1 VLRSLLWRFIGLLA
15 LVAGLVLVAWL
26 LEGGP
31 GRLLRGRPAAGAGQI
46 LAHLTKIAAEAA
58 RSAWS
63 WSPAG
68 GLRPLAIALLASVAV
83 LLCLASMRM
92 LARRRRCYVR
102 LRIEPHRT
110 DQAGFEALVRMFDAV
125 HRRNQRRWWRR
136 LISGQPSMSL
146 EVHHDET
153 DGLDGRSSHSAWMAL
168 TCLLGDERMAEAAL
182 RTAYPNCRLTP
193 LGDHAT
199 AEPAALV
206 RLKKDAAFI
215 RRVKKS
221 DRFEHEREP
230 PMNRLLTV
238 IGACQGRTVVQ
249 LALVPAPV
257 LFERYAARRFRSH
270 ENRLAR
276 ERRAHLFV
284 RDRSMLDEDELRGGL
299 ELQHRPLFFVEL
311 RVLAGERRVCERIAS
326 ELRVESAE
334 TGSSNEARRSGTG
347 CSRPTGGDCSGARAI
362 RCRGSCAAC
371 SLPASSRRCGTCRR
385 STISRCRLLVS
396 RRRSRPRR
404 RQSCARVWGRAPE
417 HCATQL
423 AP

>member
-15 LVAGLVLVAWL
+15 LVAGFALVAWL
-26 LEGGP
+26 FDGGP
-31 GRLLRGRPAAGAGQI
+31 GRLLRGKPAAAGVGQVLLQLRTI
-46 LAHLTKIAAEAA
+46 VAEAA
-58 RSAWS
+58 HSAWS
-63 WSPAG
+63 WSPTG
-68 GLRPLAIALLASVAV
+68 GLRPLATALLASLAV
-83 LLCLASMRM
+83 LVCLATVRL

-110 DQAGFEALVRMFDAV
+110 DQAGFEALVRMFDAL

-136 LISGQPSMSL
+136 LISGQPSISL

-168 TCLLGDERMAEAAL
+168 TCPLGDERMAEAAL

-193 LGDHAT
+193 PDDHAT
-199 AEPAALV
+199 TEPAALV

-215 RRVKKS
+215 RRVKTS

-238 IGACQGRTVVQ
+238 IGACRGRTVVQ
-249 LALVPAPV
+249 LTLVPAPV

-276 ERRAHLFV
+276 ERRAHLFA
-284 RDRSMLDEDELRGGL
+284 RDRSMLDEEELRGGL
-299 ELQHRPLFFVEL
+299 ELQHRPLFFAEL

-334 TGSSNEARRSGTG
+334 NRLVERGTTIRHGLLSAYRRPQAR
-347 CSRPTGGDCSGARAI
+347 SRPTQPDARSLHRRRRPRTRGRRSPGRRRKRARARSGI
-362 RCRGSCAAC
+362 VRARGATSAC
-371 SLPASSRRCGTCRR
+371 PSRAG
-385 STISRCRLLVS
+385 
-396 RRRSRPRR
+396 
-404 RQSCARVWGRAPE
+404 
-417 HCATQL
+417 
-423 AP
+423 